1 MHNLNG
7 FSDGLNGFSDQSGS
21 KFEEQWEYRVLYSL
35 KNLWTFM
42 KDDVG
47 LNINQVTA
55 DDIEDLVTV
64 LVLWQ

>member
-7 FSDGLNGFSDQSGS
+7 FSDGLNRFSYQSGS
-21 KFEEQWEYRVLYSL
+21 KFEQWEYTVLYSL

-47 LNINQVTA
+47 LNINQVIA